1 MSISSFV
8 DIIREC
14 DSATIKKIVIDFIIS
29 LVLCATVSC
38 LVSFLITT
46 ISPTSYENQTVT
58 ITEPRIYVTIYGE
71 CYHSEDC
78 TYLYHSKIPMG
89 KQQAIN
95 NGYYAC
101 SQCGGISRGMIAVT
115 YTQSVLNENDSL
127 YKTILITI
135 TLSTLCKSIL
145 YLLVYIIID
154 LYHKK
159 QFQSRSCKSSVCN
172 RVAELSYWLRSS
184 HSPIIRKASIRVNDD
199 IHHKRFGSGAIKK
212 IHKHNSQLFF
222 NQQGINRRIT
232 KCLKKH

>member
-78 TYLYHSKIPMG
+78 TYLYHSKIKNLKIDNCKDTDDEIEDYKRQANFVLKIAKMPE
-89 KQQAIN
+89 KQALEIFRKAEEQELF
-95 NGYYAC
+95 
-101 SQCGGISRGMIAVT
+101 ISSLE
-115 YTQSVLNENDSL
+115 QSVSDQFYPLSEEFYQQQFFEDTDWF
-127 YKTILITI
+127 YPDEDYIKT
-135 TLSTLCKSIL
+135 
-145 YLLVYIIID
+145 
-154 LYHKK
+154 KK
-159 QFQSRSCKSSVCN
+159 C
-172 RVAELSYWLRSS
+172 
-184 HSPIIRKASIRVNDD
+184 
-199 IHHKRFGSGAIKK
+199 
-212 IHKHNSQLFF
+212 
-222 NQQGINRRIT
+222 
-232 KCLKKH
+232 